1 MIQLRPVT
9 HKYAYCGPACLQMVL
24 EYFGIRET
32 QKKIGKI
39 AGTTITSGTSHK
51 GMIRALRS
59 FGFFP
64 FAKHT
69 TSTFNDIRKFV
80 KKQNIPVI
88 VNWYSAF
95 EPPAN
100 GHYSVVTDID
110 RKTITLM
117 DPEIR
122 TSRKLTLEEFNQ
134 LWFDFDEDLA
144 FKKPPI
150 RTVFR
155 WMLAA
160 IPPKKKAIPARQKTR
175 A

>member
-1 MIQLRPVT
+1 MGAPMIQLRPVT

-39 AGTTITSGTSHK
+39 AGTTHVSGTSHK

-59 FGFFP
+59 FGFTP
-64 FAKHT
+64 IAKHT
-69 TSTFNDIRKFV
+69 KSTFDDIRKFV
-80 KKQNIPVI
+80 KKQHIPVI
-88 VNWYSAF
+88 VNWYSTF

-110 RKTITLM
+110 HKTVTLM

-122 TSRKLTLEEFNQ
+122 TSRKLTLDEFNQ
-134 LWFDFDEDLA
+134 VWFDFDEDLA
-144 FKKPPI
+144 FKKPPL

-160 IPPKKKAIPARQKTR
+160 VPKKK
-175 A
+175 